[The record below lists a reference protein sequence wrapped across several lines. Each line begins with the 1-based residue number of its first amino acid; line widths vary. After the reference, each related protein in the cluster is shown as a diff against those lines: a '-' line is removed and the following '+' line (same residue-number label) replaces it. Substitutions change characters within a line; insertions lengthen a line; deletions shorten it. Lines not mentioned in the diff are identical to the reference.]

1 MDLTASGAS
10 HAAMNRLFYAY
21 NDLRRR
27 LDTTLN
33 GLHSNALRTVSRFL
47 GTGHYDYAEFFAGR
61 LVNGHLVPF

>member
-1 MDLTASGAS
+1 MDLIASGAS
-10 HAAMNRLFYAY
+10 QTAMNRLFYAY
-21 NDLRRR
+21 NVLRRR

-47 GTGHYDYAEFFAGR
+47 GTGHYDYAEFFAGS